1 MRHRRKSSSYP
12 KTDTV
17 VVRLPRLPQWISKQ
31 KTVKVL
37 IKSQESVITSLPAS
51 EEWKE
56 YRYMNSFCGKN
67 RLEWLNQ
74 NLVDGRRLT
83 RSTGRN
89 LIVDF
94 AAKLPDDRKY
104 RRKVLGT
111 SSNYFLGFD
120 LLHHAIYLLNN
131 EAYQC
136 LTILQDSVDFVLS
149 MAVTE
154 LGCSDEGHKVYSSP
168 TDASEL
174 TASNAGGSTGIQ
186 GKGAGDD
193 ELGSSAES
201 KDCVQDVIR
210 GNSVQTT
217 EMCNPVPDYR
227 VPRTNIL
234 FNVKEEIEDHLGKGN
249 NPVSYTRDQ
258 AEISSGVLDPLGTD
272 DLRDSGTC
280 QSSSIKEE
288 RISNDEEGYDHIDCT
303 DGATSELMSQTS
315 ANQTQASTASQD
327 EEVGADG
334 TGSIISDHNCMLV
347 LPKKEPS
354 PEEKDDVEQAF
365 GENGESIENF
375 AMTPVSTMAA
385 SGISEPQRVHLQ
397 TASTSYLLEEG
408 NVRIDSSDDCVGS
421 SASLSLIE
429 SKTRTSHAGEVTNV
443 IDKDLEN
450 FCSPP
455 TGKITSGLIPNDTQC
470 NSKCNP
476 ASKINGDVATIAVM
490 GGIDDT
496 PKIIDSLGLTTISQN
511 REGGL
516 ETATQYKEE
525 LNSCSIDSSGKSC
538 LSNGNSYLCFHCRA
552 VFNTKSELSKH
563 LQIHSGKNTLDGDEK
578 SLKGKDECLKTP
590 VSNEE
595 CSKSGKPSAS
605 KKRSRLRQNKVG
617 LLKEMSGG
625 IVEKKNVRQRR
636 RSFVVNGKPRA
647 QNLSQ
652 KSSSANRN
660 LPNQRS
666 SSTKKKTHSGP
677 ILPNTYVQHILGE
690 EKSYA
695 CSVCGKSFSKKYSLD
710 YHMRVHTGEKPFSCG
725 ICGKPFTFRYN
736 LSTHIRTHT
745 KEKPYKCGVCCK
757 LFSHSSAFTTHKR
770 THSGEKPY
778 SCSICCKS
786 FVVRS
791 MLNIHTRTH
800 TGDKPHVCSVCGKPF
815 SDASNLRKHMRTHTG
830 EKPYSCSVC
839 NKYFSQRGHI
849 TKHMQTHTTGKP
861 YSCTVCLKPFAY
873 RYNLAKHMRMHTG
886 EKR

>member
-1 MRHRRKSSSYP
+1 MRYRRKSSSYP

-193 ELGSSAES
+193 KLGSSAES

-210 GNSVQTT
+210 GNSVRTT
-217 EMCNPVPDYR
+217 EMCVPVPDYR

-234 FNVKEEIEDHLGKGN
+234 
-249 NPVSYTRDQ
+249 
-258 AEISSGVLDPLGTD
+258 
-272 DLRDSGTC
+272 
-280 QSSSIKEE
+280 
-288 RISNDEEGYDHIDCT
+288 
-303 DGATSELMSQTS
+303 
-315 ANQTQASTASQD
+315 TQASTASQD

-375 AMTPVSTMAA
+375 AMIPVSTMAA

-455 TGKITSGLIPNDTQC
+455 TGKITSGSIPNDTQC

-552 VFNTKSELSKH
+552 GFNTKSELSKH

-595 CSKSGKPSAS
+595 CSKSDKPSAS

-625 IVEKKNVRQRR
+625 IGEKKNVRQRR

-677 ILPNTYVQHILGE
+677 ILPNTYVQHILGK

-710 YHMRVHTGEKPFSCG
+710 YHMRGHTGEKPFSCG

-770 THSGEKPY
+770 THSGEKPF

-791 MLNIHTRTH
+791 MLNIHMRTH
-800 TGDKPHVCSVCGKPF
+800 TGDKPHACSVCGKPF

-839 NKYFSQRGHI
+839 GKSFSQRVHI
-849 TKHMQTHTTGKP
+849 TKHMQTHKTGKP

>member
-234 FNVKEEIEDHLGKGN
+234 
-249 NPVSYTRDQ
+249 
-258 AEISSGVLDPLGTD
+258 
-272 DLRDSGTC
+272 
-280 QSSSIKEE
+280 
-288 RISNDEEGYDHIDCT
+288 
-303 DGATSELMSQTS
+303 
-315 ANQTQASTASQD
+315 TQASTASQD

>member
-1 MRHRRKSSSYP
+1 MRYRRKSSSYA
-12 KTDTV
+12 KTDTA

-51 EEWKE
+51 VEWKE
-56 YRYMNSFCGKN
+56 YRCMNSFCGKN
-67 RLEWLNQ
+67 RLQWPNQ
-74 NLVDGRRLT
+74 NFTDGRRLT
-83 RSTGRN
+83 RSTSRN

-94 AAKLPDDRKY
+94 AAKLPDDRSY

-174 TASNAGGSTGIQ
+174 TASNAGGST
-186 GKGAGDD
+186 
-193 ELGSSAES
+193 
-201 KDCVQDVIR
+201 
-210 GNSVQTT
+210 
-217 EMCNPVPDYR
+217 
-227 VPRTNIL
+227 

-249 NPVSYTRDQ
+249 NPVFYPRDQ
-258 AEISSGVLDPLGTD
+258 AEVSSGVIDPVGTD

-288 RISNDEEGYDHIDCT
+288 RISDDEEGYDHIDCT
-303 DGATSELMSQTS
+303 DGTKSELMSLTS

-327 EEVGADG
+327 EEVGAVG

-347 LPKKEPS
+347 VPKKEPS
-354 PEEKDDVEQAF
+354 PEEKDDVKQAF
-365 GENGESIENF
+365 GENGDSIENF

-397 TASTSYLLEEG
+397 TASTSYLLGEG
-408 NVRIDSSDDCVGS
+408 NVRIDSSDDCIGL

-429 SKTRTSHAGEVTNV
+429 SKTRTSNAGEVTNV

-455 TGKITSGLIPNDTQC
+455 TGKITSGSIPNDRQC
-470 NSKCNP
+470 YSKCIP

-538 LSNGNSYLCFHCRA
+538 MSKENSYLCFNCRA
-552 VFNTKSELSKH
+552 GFNTKNELSKH

-578 SLKGKDECLKTP
+578 SLMGKDECLKTP

-595 CSKSGKPSAS
+595 CSKSGKPSTS

-617 LLKEMSGG
+617 LLKEISGG
-625 IVEKKNVRQRR
+625 IKEKKNVRQRR
-636 RSFVVNGKPRA
+636 RSFVVNGKPRV

-677 ILPNTYVQHILGE
+677 IYPNTYGQHILGE

-695 CSVCGKSFSKKYSLD
+695 CSVCGKCFSKKYSLD
-710 YHMRVHTGEKPFSCG
+710 YHMRGHTGEKPFSCS
-725 ICGKPFTFRYN
+725 ICGRRFTFRYN

-778 SCSICCKS
+778 SCSICCKP

-791 MLNIHTRTH
+791 TLNIHMRTH
-800 TGDKPHVCSVCGKPF
+800 TGDKPHTCSVCCKPF
-815 SDASNLRKHMRTHTG
+815 SDPSNLRKHMRTHTG
-830 EKPYSCSVC
+830 EKPYSCSIC
-839 NKYFSQRGHI
+839 NKYFSQKGQI
-849 TKHMQTHTTGKP
+849 TKHMQTHATGKP
-861 YSCTVCLKPFAY
+861 YSCTVCLKPIAY
-873 RYNLAKHMRMHTG
+873 RHNLAKHMRMHTG
-886 EKR
+886 EKL